1 MISIS
6 KFFKQNQ
13 LSQVAAL
20 LLLLLLLAIGGVPG
34 YLTGHWQWKQPPPVT
49 TLNELKQIRK
59 TGLTLPGWQTIEQA
73 EQQIGEHKWSLQVI
87 KKEGSPSQ
95 AILLLL
101 PQNGPMDQP
110 EVEWTEV
117 NGWGR
122 SRWGKWDVAQSRSA
136 EFTIKPPAK
145 LTSNVETKVE
155 ARFFRASTPQ
165 QTFAVL
171 QWYAMPD
178 GGNPSPF
185 HWFLADQ
192 LAQWHKQRTPWVAVS
207 ILIPMEPLGQVET
220 SWSLA
225 QSIGETVQTV
235 LMAGPL

>member
-1 MISIS
+1 M
-6 KFFKQNQ
+6 
-13 LSQVAAL
+13 SQVAAL
-20 LLLLLLLAIGGVPG
+20 LLLLLLLAMAGLPG
-34 YLTGHWQWKQPPPVT
+34 YLTGRWQWKQPPPIT
-49 TLNELKQIRK
+49 NLKELREIRK
-59 TGLTLPGWQTIEQA
+59 TGLTLPGWQNIEQT

-87 KKEGSPSQ
+87 KKEGSQSQ

-110 EVEWTEV
+110 EVEWTDV

-122 SRWGKWDVAQSRSA
+122 SRWGKWDVAQFRSA
-136 EFTIKPPAK
+136 EFTVKPPAK
-145 LTSNVETKVE
+145 LASNVQTQVE

-171 QWYAMPD
+171 QWYATPD
-178 GGNPSPF
+178 GGTPSPF
-185 HWFLADQ
+185 RWFLADQ
-192 LAQWHKQRTPWVAVS
+192 LAQWHKQRTPWVSVS

-220 SWSLA
+220 SWFLA
-225 QSIGETVQTV
+225 QSIGETVQAA

>member
-1 MISIS
+1 
-6 KFFKQNQ
+6 
-13 LSQVAAL
+13 L
-20 LLLLLLLAIGGVPG
+20 
-34 YLTGHWQWKQPPPVT
+34 
-49 TLNELKQIRK
+49 QI
-59 TGLTLPGWQTIEQA
+59 L
-73 EQQIGEHKWSLQVI
+73 
-87 KKEGSPSQ
+87 KKEGSESQ

-110 EVEWTEV
+110 EVEWTDV

-122 SRWGKWDVAQSRSA
+122 SRWGKWDIAQYRSA
-136 EFTIKPPAK
+136 EFTVQPPAK
-145 LTSNVETKVE
+145 LTSKVETKVK
-155 ARFFRASTPQ
+155 ARFFRAVTPQ

-192 LAQWHKQRTPWVAVS
+192 LAQWRKQRTPWVGVS

-220 SWSLA
+220 SWPLA
-225 QSIGETVQTV
+225 QSIGKTVQAK
-235 LMAGPL
+235 LIADSL

>member
-1 MISIS
+1 MISFS
-6 KFFKQNQ
+6 KFFKENQ

-20 LLLLLLLAIGGVPG
+20 LLLLLLLVMGAVPG

-49 TLNELKQIRK
+49 SLNELKQIRK
-59 TGLTLPGWQTIEQA
+59 TGLILPGWQTIEQA
-73 EQQIGEHKWSLQVI
+73 DQPIGEHQWSLQVM
-87 KKEGSPSQ
+87 KKDGSESQ

-122 SRWGKWDVAQSRSA
+122 SRWGKWEVAQYRA
-136 EFTIKPPAK
+136 AAFTVKPSGK
-145 LTSNVETKVE
+145 LASNVETKVE

-171 QWYAMPD
+171 QWYAMPN

-192 LAQWHKQRTPWVAVS
+192 LAQWRKQRTPWVAVS
-207 ILIPMEPLGQVET
+207 ILIPMEPLGEVEK

-225 QSIGETVQTV
+225 KSIGETVQAA
-235 LMAGPL
+235 LMAGFV